1 MGRQLGALLGVKSLP
16 PLLPSDIDLLTRP
29 VSYVTVALLTLGGN
43 DNAAEIYFNDT
54 RQLNVKKGSNDKWLL
69 F

>member
-29 VSYVTVALLTLGGN
+29 VSYVTVALLTLDGN
-43 DNAAEIYFNDT
+43 DHAAEIYIDNTTEFTVNK
-54 RQLNVKKGSNDKWLL
+54 RAE
-69 F
+69 